1 MGIKTNRV
9 ISALKASPYS
19 KETLKRRKEGKYS
32 TATGVAISATQ
43 NSSRILGTGL
53 GAYTLARLGIKLL
66 NPDTNSNSFLS
77 SWKGLVTL
85 ALSSIAPFVA
95 DALIPIKTEPA
106 HPQEVKPPE
115 QTDTDTAVQEPE
127 KVLLHELFNKLSKIY
142 LSDLLNVLESDS
154 PENQEICGLQ
164 HVRLE
169 ADPHEECIII
179 VYPALDKNNV
189 KDCGVKITRGELSLA
204 LGNSDHQIPQIQF
217 VRRGNPLSI
226 SSMDNVSARP
236 YLISQ
241 DLISKAA

>member
-53 GAYTLARLGIKLL
+53 GAYTLARLGIKLF
-66 NPDTNSNSFLS
+66 NPDANSDSFLS
-77 SWKGLVTL
+77 SWKGVVTL

-106 HPQEVKPPE
+106 HPQEVKPSE

-127 KVLLHELFNKLSKIY
+127 KVLLYELFKLDQVSRF
-142 LSDLLNVLESDS
+142 DLAHAVEDES
-154 PENQEICGLQ
+154 PTINGAP
-164 HVRLE
+164 HVRLKIE
-169 ADPHEECIII
+169 RDEGLIRLRLF
-179 VYPALDKNNV
+179 PALDKNSI
-189 KDCGVKITRGELSLA
+189 GVRTTLGELSDA
-204 LGNSDHQIPQIQF
+204 LDDPDYQIPHLEF
-217 VRRGNPLSI
+217 VRE
-226 SSMDNVSARP
+226 DEDTP
-236 YLISQ
+236 YLHMYNV
-241 DLISKAA
+241 AASSYRRPQAA